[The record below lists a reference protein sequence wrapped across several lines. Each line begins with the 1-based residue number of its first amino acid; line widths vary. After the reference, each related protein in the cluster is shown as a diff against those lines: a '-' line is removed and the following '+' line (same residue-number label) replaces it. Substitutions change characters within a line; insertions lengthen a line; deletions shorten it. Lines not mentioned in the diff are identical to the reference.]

1 MKTCLS
7 SFLLLLAGPA
17 FGQWAVFDVAGL
29 QQSVANYGAMV
40 EQIARQGEQIANQ
53 VRQIQQME
61 DRLKRMGNMADIKNV
76 VGFPNLRLD
85 LGLPT
90 RIRIWAAQA
99 ANGRGIFGD
108 TRGGIFVP
116 IEPTFADFDGGMIE
130 REPAPYAAAQQIT
143 AKVDEFKEVQ
153 ADVYARREQLKRAI
167 AQTSEALQAAET
179 EAEEKKLEAVLN
191 AQYSQL
197 AALDSEVAS
206 AALSGFARGTQDRSY
221 TPFGSTIT
229 GSLSNG
235 AREGVAEVFDLYA
248 HRTLRDIEQ
257 NGYFVRVPAGKEFY
271 VYVAESV
278 DPEKARV
285 AGAKPEAE
293 VPAPPTAPPPAPQ
306 SPDEKP
312 KG

>member
-1 MKTCLS
+1 MKKRLS
-7 SFLLLLAGPA
+7 ILLLFLAVPA

-61 DRLKRMGNMADIKNV
+61 DRLKRMGNMADVKNV

-108 TRGGIFVP
+108 TRGGVFMP
-116 IEPTFADFDGGMIE
+116 IEDAFPDFDGGVIA
-130 REPAPYAAAQQIT
+130 RQAEPYMAAQQMV

-179 EAEEKKLEAVLN
+179 EAEEKKLEAILN

-197 AALDSEVAS
+197 AALDSEVALS
-206 AALSGFARGTQDRSY
+206 AAEIQVRAAENVIMADARTEADAETRKK
-221 TPFGSTIT
+221 
-229 GSLSNG
+229 L
-235 AREGVAEVFDLYA
+235 ARA
-248 HRTLRDIEQ
+248 
-257 NGYFVRVPAGKEFY
+257 
-271 VYVAESV
+271 
-278 DPEKARV
+278 
-285 AGAKPEAE
+285 EAE
-293 VPAPPTAPPPAPQ
+293 KVTRTFVPRYESLLQ
-306 SPDEKP
+306 YLSEKP
-312 KG
+312 FNP

>member
-1 MKTCLS
+1 VKARLIV
-7 SFLLLLAGPA
+7 FLLPIAVPA

-116 IEPTFADFDGGMIE
+116 IEPTFADFDGGTIE
-130 REPAPYAAAQQIT
+130 REPETYAAAQQIT
-143 AKVDEFKEVQ
+143 SKVDEFKEVQ

-179 EAEEKKLEAVLN
+179 EAEEKKLEAILN

-197 AALDSEVAS
+197 AALDSEV
-206 AALSGFARGTQDRSY
+206 
-221 TPFGSTIT
+221 
-229 GSLSNG
+229 SLS
-235 AREGVAEVFDLYA
+235 ATEIQVRAAEVVAVEAA
-248 HRTLRDIEQ
+248 HGAAD
-257 NGYFVRVPAGKEFY
+257 
-271 VYVAESV
+271 AETRR
-278 DPEKARV
+278 KLAQ
-285 AGAKPEAE
+285 KEAE
-293 VPAPPTAPPPAPQ
+293 KITRVFTPLSQ
-306 SPDEKP
+306 CMLQYVSEKP
-312 KG
+312 LQP